1 MAPALVTLTYAG
13 IYTQYAQ
20 PSNYRA
26 TLRDLSA
33 FLRKLRHIQ
42 PGILYIWV
50 PELQLK
56 NNRNTVHYHILCF
69 NLKYLTNV
77 EMLEVKNAWPK
88 GFDSKSTQG
97 GENIKRLNCS
107 AKDERKAMFYIAKYL
122 TKAGEW
128 VPPELNLYGLS
139 RGLVPEEKIDNPYH
153 VEKLLASASAL
164 GHVCFLSNKSTYD
177 KWRLV
182 SVTKAKIEPLPYQVR
197 QSRLVDGL
205 PKPFTSS
212 PVSEKI

>member
-1 MAPALVTLTYAG
+1 
-13 IYTQYAQ
+13 
-20 PSNYRA
+20 
-26 TLRDLSA
+26 
-33 FLRKLRHIQ
+33 
-42 PGILYIWV
+42 V

-56 NNRNTVHYHILCF
+56 NNRNTVHFHILCF

-88 GFDSKSTQG
+88 GFDSKSIQG

-128 VPPELNLYGLS
+128 VPPELNLYGIS
-139 RGLVPEEKIDNPYH
+139 RCLVPEEKIDNPFH
-153 VEKLLASASAL
+153 VQKLLASAAAQ
-164 GHVCFLSNKSTYD
+164 GFVCFLSNKSTYD

-182 SVTKAKIEPLPYQVR
+182 SVTKAKIEPIPYQVR

-212 PVSEKI
+212 PVRAIM

>member
-1 MAPALVTLTYAG
+1 
-13 IYTQYAQ
+13 
-20 PSNYRA
+20 
-26 TLRDLSA
+26 
-33 FLRKLRHIQ
+33 
-42 PGILYIWV
+42 V

-56 NNRNTVHYHILCF
+56 NKRNTVHFHILCF
-69 NLKYLTNV
+69 NLRYLTNA

-88 GFDSKSTQG
+88 GFDSKATQG
-97 GENIKRLNCS
+97 GENIKRLDCTPGH
-107 AKDERKAMFYIAKYL
+107 ERKAMFYIAKYL

-139 RGLVPEEKIDNPYH
+139 RGLVPEEKIDNPFQ
-153 VEKLLASASAL
+153 VEKLLSTATAE

-182 SVTKAKIEPLPYQVR
+182 SITKAKIEPSPYQVR